1 MQAFYDLAL
10 YFFMFGFCGWA
21 CECIYCSLDQKKLVN
36 RGFLN
41 GPICPVY
48 SFGGLLVVYVLEPVQ
63 DNIVL
68 LFLLGMVSTTALEYL
83 TSLTLEKLFKTS
95 WWDYSNF
102 PLNIGGRVCLLF
114 SLIFGALSVVAVRL
128 LYPPFAAI
136 VGRIPAQVKPWLVWG
151 LLAVFVADCVA
162 TVQAILTLNGK
173 LAELRRITQE
183 LRQRLEALPEEK
195 ASFAERL
202 EQLRSKRGASNKM
215 LDSLVERFDT
225 YRENFMK
232 RYQHRRLIDAFPN
245 MRSIRYQE
253 QFSEVKAAFA
263 TFREK
268 RLQKGK
274 KKKGKRVDKR

>member
-128 LYPPFAAI
+128 LYPPFAAM
-136 VGRIPAQVKPWLVWG
+136 VGRVPAQVKPWLVWG
-151 LLAVFVADCVA
+151 LLAVFVADCAA

-183 LRQRLEALPEEK
+183 LRQRLEALQGEALSIQEH
-195 ASFAERL
+195 L
-202 EQLRSKRGASNKM
+202 
-215 LDSLVERFDT
+215 ERFQADRSEKSAELRKGLEELAARWEAGKESVT
-225 YRENFMK
+225 QKF
-232 RYQHRRLIDAFPN
+232 QHRRIMDAFPG
-245 MRSIRYQE
+245 MRSTKYQE
-253 QFSEVKAAFA
+253 QLADVKAAFVE
-263 TFREK
+263 FKNKKIKIGESEK
-268 RLQKGK
+268 KS
-274 KKKGKRVDKR
+274 